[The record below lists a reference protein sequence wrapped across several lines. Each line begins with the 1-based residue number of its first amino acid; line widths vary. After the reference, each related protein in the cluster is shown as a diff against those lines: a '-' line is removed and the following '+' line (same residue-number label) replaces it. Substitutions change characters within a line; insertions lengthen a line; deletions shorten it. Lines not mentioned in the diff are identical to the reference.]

1 MPANK
6 VEVKSV
12 IVLHAGE
19 ILNSKGLEKSDFKK
33 NAVSC

>member
-6 VEVKSV
+6 VEVESV

-19 ILNSKGLEKSDFKK
+19 ILNTKGFAKSNLKK

>member
-1 MPANK
+1 MPANE

-12 IVLHAGE
+12 IVLLAGE
-19 ILNSKGLEKSDFKK
+19 ILNSKGLEKSDFKR